1 MVLINYCVKCLRH
14 SQNINVKCLKGT
26 LSSIAVNP
34 AKHWMGSSLLQMVQ
48 NIFHM
53 CAKSDF
59 TVFGGGAL
67 TQ

>member
-34 AKHWMGSSLLQMVQ
+34 AKHWIGVVLVADG
-48 NIFHM
+48 
-53 CAKSDF
+53 AKYF
-59 TVFGGGAL
+59 PYVCKE
-67 TQ
+67 